1 MSMLKPSGL
10 KAPSKTIK
18 HGATLLKAPASVATG
33 KEYLNILT
41 FLLFI
46 SYKKNLLKA
55 MSIHYFYYL
64 H

>member
-33 KEYLNILT
+33 KEYLNN
-41 FLLFI
+41 FSFI
-46 SYKKNLLKA
+46 HVLQKNLLKA
-55 MSIHYFYYL
+55 MSIRYFYYL